1 MRSKI
6 ETQIMI
12 IVVASMLLLTLII
25 ASISWAEDITGLG
38 AMILYCLG
46 SVLIACVL
54 CVMIIQCKDRIV
66 DAAYDYYNESMFEV
80 LANQPNKQKP
90 GEENERQN

>member
-38 AMILYCLG
+38 AMILYALG
-46 SVLIACVL
+46 NLIIACVL
-54 CVMIIQCKDRIV
+54 IVMIVQCKDRIV
-66 DAAYDYYNESMFEV
+66 DAVYDEYNESLFEIY
-80 LANQPNKQKP
+80 NQQQNP
-90 GEENERQN
+90 GEENEPAIN

>member
-6 ETQIMI
+6 ETQVMI

-38 AMILYCLG
+38 AMILYALG
-46 SVLIACVL
+46 NLIIACVL
-54 CVMIIQCKDRIV
+54 IVMIVQCKDRIV
-66 DAAYDYYNESMFEV
+66 DAAYDKFNEEMFK
-80 LANQPNKQKP
+80 LHNQNKST